1 MSSRKR
7 SVLKS
12 ITWRITASLTTI
24 LIVWAVSGELIIA
37 GEVALL
43 EVFIKMLVYYFHE
56 RAWDRVPAGDVTC
69 DS

>member
-7 SVLKS
+7 SVLKT
-12 ITWRITASLTTI
+12 ITWRVAASLTTI

-56 RAWDRVPAGDVTC
+56 RAWDRVPVLGSDE
-69 DS
+69 